1 MKTLA
6 AERSTPVN
14 LKSLFERVFKFA
26 ITSGLGLALDV
37 CIFLGLTWLG
47 TASGWANLVS
57 ATCGVTF
64 VYFASI
70 YRVFS
75 YNGERLVTLLVFY
88 LAYQAVAVAL
98 ASWAVGVLATLTSP
112 IVAKLL
118 ILPVTFTANYVFMHL
133 ITRGRQRAVAKLE
146 RPETV
151 G

>member
-1 MKTLA
+1 M
-6 AERSTPVN
+6 
-14 LKSLFERVFKFA
+14 
-26 ITSGLGLALDV
+26 
-37 CIFLGLTWLG
+37 
-47 TASGWANLVS
+47 S

-75 YNGERLVTLLVFY
+75 YNGERLVTLLLFY
-88 LAYQAVAVAL
+88 LGYQAVAVVA
-98 ASWAVGVLATLTSP
+98 ASWAVGVLAALTSP

-118 ILPVTFTANYVFMHL
+118 ILPVTFTANYLFMHL

-146 RPETV
+146 GPEAV

>member
-1 MKTLA
+1 
-6 AERSTPVN
+6 VN
-14 LKSLFERVFKFA
+14 LESLPGLTQRVIKFA
-26 ITSGLGLALDV
+26 VTSGLGLTLDV
-37 CIFLGLTWLG
+37 GIFLGLTSLG

-75 YNGERLVTLLVFY
+75 YNGERLVTLLLLY
-88 LAYQAVAVAL
+88 LAYQAVAVAA
-98 ASWAVGVLATLTSP
+98 ASWAVGVLALLTSP

-118 ILPVTFTANYVFMHL
+118 ILPVTFTANYLFMHL
-133 ITRGRQRAVAKLE
+133 ITRGRQRTVAKLKG
-146 RPETV
+146 PEAV